1 MFLIFRNMQL
11 YRFVSVALHCFLHS
25 LRCSSAVSYIES
37 LFCMGDIVGW
47 FCDEAATEQYKQT
60 GAVLQKNH
68 WQWSTKLMLLF
79 WFFMFSILRKNLI
92 YVFYL
97 LIKVLTSI
105 MKTITAISENSLS
118 DDPPELRRIL
128 MAIYL
133 QV

>member
-1 MFLIFRNMQL
+1 
-11 YRFVSVALHCFLHS
+11 
-25 LRCSSAVSYIES
+25 
-37 LFCMGDIVGW
+37 
-47 FCDEAATEQYKQT
+47 
-60 GAVLQKNH
+60 
-68 WQWSTKLMLLF
+68 
-79 WFFMFSILRKNLI
+79 MFSILRKNLI